1 MVQHPCECENGDK
14 FLPFKKVSHWPCF
27 CFSHAFLSMHIFASF
42 SLPYN
47 GIHLLSYFL
56 FFAFSDVLDTWCWHL
71 CMWYT
76 WPVPQTR
83 PESVSCF
90 GDVCLCIRHGAI
102 ADITTYRR
110 RKRVWEFVTHPHSWG
125 ERTQVEKKCTC
136 DNLEPK
142 FWPTVSLASTRIFL
156 VHNCMTFSVLQLR
169 TERLAARQLH
179 TCARWQLKRLCGL
192 TLTWT
197 RRRHQHPRGHQQKER
212 GGHLAAHC
220 RLFFF

>member
-1 MVQHPCECENGDK
+1 MVQHRCECENGDK

-56 FFAFSDVLDTWCWHL
+56 FFASSDVLDTWCWHL

-125 ERTQVEKKCTC
+125 ERTQVGKKCAC

-142 FWPTVSLASTRIFL
+142 FWPTVSLASTRIFRSCTTAW
-156 VHNCMTFSVLQLR
+156 HFPYYN
-169 TERLAARQLH
+169 
-179 TCARWQLKRLCGL
+179 
-192 TLTWT
+192 
-197 RRRHQHPRGHQQKER
+197 
-212 GGHLAAHC
+212 
-220 RLFFF
+220 